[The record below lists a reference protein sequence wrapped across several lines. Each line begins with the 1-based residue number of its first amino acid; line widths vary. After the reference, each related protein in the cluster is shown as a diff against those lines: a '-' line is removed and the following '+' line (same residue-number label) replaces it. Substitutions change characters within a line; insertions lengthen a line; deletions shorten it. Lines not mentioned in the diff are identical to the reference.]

1 MECIWVKQI
10 SKTTPESSQKESV
23 PVVKC
28 HWDTIEQGGTMC
40 FKKSPEKNK
49 SQKANVCIEKN
60 VRLVSQLLEKTNLI
74 SV

>member
-40 FKKSPEKNK
+40 FKKSPKK
-49 SQKANVCIEKN
+49 PKARKPTFA
-60 VRLVSQLLEKTNLI
+60 LKKM
-74 SV
+74 